1 MSNTL
6 ITTAK
11 RLVEFCIAMS
21 LSAAVTSFLIGNT
34 SAGIGYANATF
45 YAICWRLSIENKTEN
60 EK

>member
-11 RLVEFCIAMS
+11 RLAEFCIVMS
-21 LSAAVTSFLIGNT
+21 FGTAVMSFCIGNT
-34 SAGIGYANATF
+34 SSGIGYANAML
-45 YAICWRLSIENKTEN
+45 YAICWRLSIKNKKEN